1 MSHEILIMAGWI
13 FCLTNEI
20 MPGLVTINITNSVE
34 KTPEMRA
41 KALYT
46 EALPLPFKVVLKKK
60 VRDPNQKKK
69 HVYNILSKNFERVHP
84 KRGFFKTTPSEVS
97 DIFNLIDEYEEI
109 EEPQLDENAIRELL
123 SLKKFLEACDVLND
137 FNAKKAYEKNNKIDI
152 SDEDAERFW
161 NQKKW
166 QKQKKQLI
174 AWKNFKDEKTKQNS
188 AISLPSIIS
197 ECKNE
202 AKLARLRQRIRARQ
216 ATPKCWPQRN
226 DSEKTIKIKEAYIS
240 YIVGGNW
247 FNK

>member
-1 MSHEILIMAGWI
+1 MAGWI

-20 MPGLVTINITNSVE
+20 MPGLVTINVTNSFE

-46 EALPLPFKVVLKKK
+46 AALPAPFKVVLKKK

-69 HVYNILSKNFERVHP
+69 HIYKILSKNFERVNP

-97 DIFNLIDEYEEI
+97 DVFNLIDEYEEI
-109 EEPQLDENAIRELL
+109 EEIEEPQLDQNSIQELL
-123 SLKKFLEACDVLND
+123 SSQKYTEVCNILEE
-137 FNAKKAYEKNNKIDI
+137 FNAKKKAYEKNNKIEI

-174 AWKNFKDEKTKQNS
+174 AWKNIKDEKTRQNTNL
-188 AISLPSIIS
+188 LPSIIS

-226 DSEKTIKIKEAYIS
+226 DSEKTIKTKEAYIS